1 MQTIKINL
9 KERSYDI
16 VICGDML
23 KSIGGYIQQ
32 LNIGEAAYII
42 TNNTIKNLYGGILD
56 KILTASE
63 FNLKFK
69 TIPDSEKSKSL
80 KTVFS
85 IIEDLAEYSKHK
97 RVFIIA
103 FGGGVIGDIAGFT
116 ASIYKRGIPYIQI
129 PTTLLAQIDSSI
141 GGKTA
146 VDLKQGKNLVGAF
159 YQPKLVY
166 SDINFL
172 NSLPL
177 RQLRSGLSEVI
188 KYAIIKD
195 PLMFKYLEE
204 NYPAILN
211 KNKSAFDF
219 IISRSCKIKAQI
231 VQRDEREKKG
241 IRTILNF
248 GHTIGHAI
256 ETAGG
261 YKKYTHGEAIAIGML
276 AASEISLIM
285 KLINTSLLKRI
296 EELIKKTGLPVKID
310 NLSIEKIIN
319 AHYLD
324 KKFTGSENKFV
335 LIEDIG
341 KIRIEK
347 NIPLKVIKEALK
359 RRSFPGKESF

>member
-1 MQTIKINL
+1 MKIITVNL
-9 KERSYDI
+9 KERSYNI
-16 VICGDML
+16 VICNNML
-23 KSIGGYIQQ
+23 KSLCGYIQQ
-32 LNIGEAAYII
+32 LNIGESAYII
-42 TNNTIKNLYGGILD
+42 TNNTIKNIYGNILD
-56 KILTASE
+56 KILSRSR

-80 KTVFS
+80 KMVFS
-85 IIEDLAEYSKHK
+85 IIEDLAEYSKNK

-159 YQPKLVY
+159 YQPELVY

-172 NSLPL
+172 NSLNL
-177 RQLRSGLSEVI
+177 KQIKSGLSEVI
-188 KYAIIKD
+188 KYALIKD
-195 PLMFKYLEE
+195 PLMFKYIEK
-204 NYPAILN
+204 NYPAILA
-211 KNKSAFDF
+211 KNNNALEF
-219 IISRSCKIKAQI
+219 IISRSCKIKAGI
-231 VQRDEREKKG
+231 VQRDEKEKKG

-261 YKKYTHGEAIAIGML
+261 YKRYNHGEAIAIGML
-276 AASEISLIM
+276 AASEISLILG
-285 KLINTSLLKRI
+285 LINNSLLRRI
-296 EELIKKTGLPVKID
+296 EELIQKTGLPAKIN
-310 NLSIEKIIN
+310 NLSIEKIIE

-335 LIEDIG
+335 LIEGVG
-341 KIRIEK
+341 KTRIEK

-359 RRSFPGKESF
+359 RRS

>member
-1 MQTIKINL
+1 MKIIKVNL
-9 KERSYDI
+9 EERSYDI
-16 VICGDML
+16 IICSGML
-23 KSIGGYIQQ
+23 KSIVGYIQH
-32 LNIGEAAYII
+32 LNIGETAYII
-42 TNNTIKNLYGGILD
+42 TNNTIKSIYGDVLN
-56 KILTASE
+56 KILVAQG

-80 KTVFS
+80 KMVFS

-97 RVFIIA
+97 QVFIIA
-103 FGGGVIGDIAGFT
+103 FGGGVIGDIAGFA
-116 ASIYKRGIPYIQI
+116 ASIYKRGIAYIQI

-166 SDINFL
+166 SDISFL
-172 NSLPL
+172 NSLSS
-177 RQLRSGLSEVI
+177 REIKSGLSEII

-204 NYPAILN
+204 NYLDILD
-211 KNKSAFDF
+211 KNNIALEF
-219 IISRSCKIKAQI
+219 IINRSCKIKADI
-231 VQRDEREKKG
+231 VQCDEEEKKG

-261 YKKYTHGEAIAIGML
+261 YKRYNHGEAIAIGML
-276 AASEISLIM
+276 AASEISLIL
-285 KLINTSLLKRI
+285 KLINNSLFKKI
-296 EELIKKTGLPVKID
+296 EELIKKIGLPTRID
-310 NLSIEKIIN
+310 NTLSIEKIIK

-324 KKFTGSENKFV
+324 KKFSGSENKFV

-341 KIRIEK
+341 KTRIEK
-347 NIPLKVIKEALK
+347 NIPLKIIKEALK
-359 RRSFPGKESF
+359 RRS